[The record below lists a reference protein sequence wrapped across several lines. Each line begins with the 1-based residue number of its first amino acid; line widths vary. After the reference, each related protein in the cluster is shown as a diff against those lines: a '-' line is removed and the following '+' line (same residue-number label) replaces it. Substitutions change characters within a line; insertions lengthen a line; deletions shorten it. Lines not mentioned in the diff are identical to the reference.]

1 MAIKD
6 LECNEADI
14 WTSAFSTREAA
25 ENFKVEVEA
34 KLAEYGITTS
44 QVCLDSGYLDDDM
57 YLDWLDDRYGSDDEM
72 DETTDC

>member
-1 MAIKD
+1 MAKPPQRTTIDTVAIKD

-34 KLAEYGITTS
+34 KLAEVRRHDVAS
-44 QVCLDSGYLDDDM
+44 LP
-57 YLDWLDDRYGSDDEM
+57 
-72 DETTDC
+72 